1 MIEHIPGKFE
11 ITVCII
17 GSEIDT
23 KKILTDPE
31 KIKNIASYGRY
42 CTKKILEKP
51 SIENL
56 FSLAQTF
63 TKKIGLADKKVLE
76 AIDAAN
82 QYGMASMCMLGN
94 SVFAIG
100 DTDALCK
107 TLTNFGRVY
116 VCLVDEY
123 GARIITSN

>member
-1 MIEHIPGKFE
+1 MEDI
-11 ITVCII
+11 VQ
-17 GSEIDT
+17 
-23 KKILTDPE
+23 KKYL
-31 KIKNIASYGRY
+31 KNHLL
-42 CTKKILEKP
+42 K
-51 SIENL
+51 
-56 FSLAQTF
+56 
-63 TKKIGLADKKVLE
+63 LE